1 MIVVELEGLEIFGRH
16 GVEDD
21 ERRDGRTFYYDLW
34 LEVSEAALSDR
45 IEDAV
50 DYREVATCVQE
61 VSDGRQFRLLEALA
75 AAVADEIADRFAVE
89 RVRVRV
95 RKPDPRPTGLPV
107 AYSAATAE
115 RASSASQS

>member
-1 MIVVELEGLEIFGRH
+1 LIVELEGLEIFGRH
-16 GVEDD
+16 GVEED
-21 ERRDGRTFYYDLW
+21 ERRNGRVFFYDIS
-34 LEVSEAALSDR
+34 LEVSDAALSDR

-61 VSDGRQFRLLEALA
+61 VSDGRQFQLIEALA
-75 AAVADEIADRFAVE
+75 AAVADAIADRFPVE

-95 RKPDPRPTGLPV
+95 RKPDPRPAGLTV

-115 RASSASQS
+115 RTS